1 MFSGEE
7 LLQKI
12 RIIKASESQKTP
24 KSFEGVDGYLYSLS
38 LRKSIFFKFF
48 RPKNSKNFIHYNID
62 ATERMTKVAN
72 NRKNEAVPRVRDP

>member
-1 MFSGEE
+1 V
-7 LLQKI
+7 KNYC
-12 RIIKASESQKTP
+12 KKSESLKHQNLKRLQNHLRVLMDIWTAW
-24 KSFEGVDGYLYSLS
+24 VYVNLY
-38 LRKSIFFKFF
+38 FFKFF